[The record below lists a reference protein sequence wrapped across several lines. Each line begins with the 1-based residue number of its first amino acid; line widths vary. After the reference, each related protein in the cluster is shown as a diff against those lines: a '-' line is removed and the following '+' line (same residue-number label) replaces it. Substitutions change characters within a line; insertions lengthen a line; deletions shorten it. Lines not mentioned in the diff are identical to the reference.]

1 MENTYLATFQA
12 LGALGLLLGT
22 LGVGAVLARNVLER
36 QREWG
41 LLRAV
46 GYEPGHLRRL
56 VISESAVL
64 VLGGL
69 AIGTFSAAVAVAPAL
84 AERSQSLPLRELA
97 LVLVAVSGVGLAAS
111 LAALRL
117 ATGIP
122 AVSALKNE

>member
-1 MENTYLATFQA
+1 
-12 LGALGLLLGT
+12 
-22 LGVGAVLARNVLER
+22 
-36 QREWG
+36 
-41 LLRAV
+41 
-46 GYEPGHLRRL
+46 
-56 VISESAVL
+56 VL